1 MLLRTTLFSFIFLW
15 TSVLIGQSVFFNEI
29 DYLSNNNCVE
39 IATAPDQ
46 DLTDWFVTTYD
57 DNGIAQD
64 TVSLTGAIPSSVTAT
79 GYNIIEVDIVFLQ
92 PNTGGL
98 ILVNDND
105 IIVQF
110 ISYNTALMAVDGP
123 GAGLTAENIGAL
135 TVPGSSL
142 QLQGTGTSYVD
153 FEWQTLDQGTCGLAN
168 PGQEFVSVANPL
180 PLDLIY
186 FRAMYLK
193 NQHCIHLEWA
203 TSSEDKHD
211 HFVLEKSSDEV
222 LFEDLISIYNDEI
235 QTGEQTVY
243 NHADHSVL
251 LPQNYYRLRQIDLD
265 GHITFSDIISV
276 EIPILESN
284 RPIVYPNPI
293 NDHFKII
300 SGNNREA
307 MRLRLFDRQGQLIRE
322 KTLEHNINP
331 IIIDLSDLP
340 SGIYHLQLRQGVQN
354 YYYPII
360 KQ

>member
-1 MLLRTTLFSFIFLW
+1 MLLRTILFSCIFLW

-64 TVSLTGAIPSSVTAT
+64 TVSLTGAIPSSVTAS

-135 TVPGSSL
+135 TVPGNSL

-153 FEWQTLDQGTCGLAN
+153 FEWQTLDEGTCGLAN
-168 PGQEFVSVANPL
+168 PDQEFVSVANPL
-180 PLDLIY
+180 PVDLIY
-186 FRAMYLK
+186 FKAMYLK
-193 NQHCIHLEWA
+193 NQNCIHLEWA
-203 TSSEDKHD
+203 TSSEENHD
-211 HFVLEKSSDEV
+211 HFVLEKSLDGASFV
-222 LFEDLISIYNDEI
+222 DLISIFNDEI

-243 NHADHSVL
+243 NHADHSTL

-265 GHITFSDIISV
+265 GNITFSDIISV
-276 EIPILESN
+276 EIPNLVSN
-284 RPIVYPNPI
+284 RPLVYPNPI
-293 NDHFKII
+293 RDHFKIVPGDNQE
-300 SGNNREA
+300 S

-322 KTLEHNINP
+322 KTLEHSINP

-340 SGIYHLQLRQGVQN
+340 SGIYHLRLRQGVQN